1 MGFSPKLIV
10 ADVSLII
17 SIALAFFIQKS
28 GFPSD
33 VKIGLLIL
41 ASIFLLISVV
51 SNFIAANERR
61 KNAKKIKLWI
71 LPQLYFFYTFILDHK
86 PSAVLESLNLQ
97 DEVDRSSFRINLWQ
111 LWWQA
116 DQRPFHPQN
125 PTRFVNL
132 LESV

>member
-61 KNAKKIKLWI
+61 KNAKK
-71 LPQLYFFYTFILDHK
+71 
-86 PSAVLESLNLQ
+86 
-97 DEVDRSSFRINLWQ
+97 
-111 LWWQA
+111 
-116 DQRPFHPQN
+116 
-125 PTRFVNL
+125 
-132 LESV
+132 